1 MTRVLESTE
10 RGFDERTRAHE
21 NLLGKLEADAR
32 EARILVSDAL
42 AEIERLRARLLHYEA
57 IAATAFGTLE
67 KSPEPDEPFTVTHNV
82 PGNAPT

>member
-1 MTRVLESTE
+1 MSDTSMTL
-10 RGFDERTRAHE
+10 DE
-21 NLLGKLEADAR
+21 
-32 EARILVSDAL
+32 AL

-67 KSPEPDEPFTVTHNV
+67 QSPEPDEPFSVTHNV